1 MRVMWLGTYERDYP
15 RARVLVQGL
24 REIGVEVVER
34 HRAVWERD
42 RHKAGA
48 FLRPLPLAR
57 AGGRYAAAWAGL
69 AVDAARERG
78 VDAVVAGY
86 PAQPD
91 ALPAW
96 LAARAHRAPLVAD
109 MMISLADTLGGDRAL
124 AGRGA
129 ARLLSG
135 ADRATLRLAD
145 LVMADT
151 AAGADW
157 LAARFGVARGRI
169 VVVPVGAEPER
180 FPPAPPPAG
189 PPTALFYG
197 KLAPLHGVATVLEA
211 ARRPEAPPVRL
222 IGDGQLGGW
231 LAGELERDR
240 PAGLTWERWV
250 PYERLGDEVAGA
262 AICLGVFGA
271 SEKAARVVPNK
282 VWQAMA
288 AGRPVVTADTPAAR
302 EELEDGR
309 TALLVPAGDAGALA
323 GALARL
329 AGDRGLRERMGRA
342 AREAYRR
349 RGAPA
354 AVATHLRDALEA
366 RAALTCRS

>member
-1 MRVMWLGTYERDYP
+1 MRVMWLGTYECDYP

-24 REIGVEVVER
+24 REIGEDVVER

-48 FLRPLPLAR
+48 FLAPVPLVR
-57 AGGRYAAAWAGL
+57 AGARFAGAWAGL
-69 AVDAARERG
+69 AVEAARERG

-96 LAARAHRAPLVAD
+96 VAARAHRARLVVD
-109 MMISLADTLGGDRAL
+109 MMISLADTLAGDRAL

-129 ARLLSG
+129 ARVLAG
-135 ADRATLRLAD
+135 VDRVTLRLAD

-151 AAGADW
+151 AANADW
-157 LAARFGVARGRI
+157 LAERFGVPRARI
-169 VVVPVGAEPER
+169 AVVPVGAEPDR
-180 FPPAPPPAG
+180 FPVAPAPAG

-197 KLAPLHGVATVLEA
+197 KLAPLHGIATVLEA
-211 ARRPEAPPVRL
+211 ARRPGVPAIRL
-222 IGDGQLGGW
+222 IGDGQLGDW
-231 LAGELERDR
+231 LSGELERER
-240 PAGLTWERWV
+240 PPGLTWERWV
-250 PYERLGDEVAGA
+250 PYERLGAEVAGA
-262 AICLGVFGA
+262 AICLGVFGT

-288 AGRPVVTADTPAAR
+288 AGRPVITADTPAAR

-309 TALLVPAGDAGALA
+309 TALLVPAGDPDALA

-329 AGDRGLRERMGRA
+329 AGDAQLRERMGRA
-342 AREAYRR
+342 AHEAYLA

-354 AVATHLRDALEA
+354 AVAVRLRDAL
-366 RAALTCRS
+366 AASSRR